1 LNSIK
6 ELSKKIQIY
15 LEILY
20 AITIY
25 LNFFISFIYIE
36 SKRLDKTKEI
46 INIVKKSNKFFNE
59 EINKLIKSDL
69 NKANELL
76 LNLKSSTFNSFK

>member
-1 LNSIK
+1 MNSIK

-59 EINKLIKSDL
+59 KINKLIKSDL

>member
-1 LNSIK
+1 MQLI
-6 ELSKKIQIY
+6 
-15 LEILY
+15 
-20 AITIY
+20 
-25 LNFFISFIYIE
+25 NFFISFIYIE

>member
-1 LNSIK
+1 MKLI
-6 ELSKKIQIY
+6 
-15 LEILY
+15 
-20 AITIY
+20 
-25 LNFFISFIYIE
+25 NFFISFIYIE

-59 EINKLIKSDL
+59 KINKLIKSDL

>member
-1 LNSIK
+1 MQLI
-6 ELSKKIQIY
+6 
-15 LEILY
+15 
-20 AITIY
+20 
-25 LNFFISFIYIE
+25 NFFISFIYIE

-59 EINKLIKSDL
+59 KINKLIKSDL

>member
-1 LNSIK
+1 MKLI
-6 ELSKKIQIY
+6 
-15 LEILY
+15 
-20 AITIY
+20 
-25 LNFFISFIYIE
+25 NFFISFIYIE

>member
-1 LNSIK
+1 MNSIK

>member
-1 LNSIK
+1 MQLI
-6 ELSKKIQIY
+6 
-15 LEILY
+15 
-20 AITIY
+20 
-25 LNFFISFIYIE
+25 NFFISFIYIE

-59 EINKLIKSDL
+59 EINKLIKTDL